1 MPVARLRAALT
12 PQGAAVPPRGSI
24 HQSHRTGC
32 EHHQQLQRGCEH
44 EYEEGLAVAL
54 SHAGGRVRTVV
65 VEAWREEGGKPAKEY
80 IEYTHN

>member
-1 MPVARLRAALT
+1 MLVARPRAALT
-12 PQGAAVPPRGSI
+12 PAVPPRGSI

-65 VEAWREEGGKPAKEY
+65 VEAWREGGEPAKEY